1 MKNRYIKHTHISERK
16 FKEIIRLFSLDL
28 EAKQISNLTNISEN
42 SICKIL
48 TKIRIRLSILC
59 EKESY
64 FTKGEI
70 EVDES
75 YFGARRIRGKRGR
88 GAIGKTVVFGVL
100 KREDKVYLK
109 IINRATRKELLP
121 IIQGKI
127 LEGSNIYTDGWK
139 AYDGLILNGYN
150 HYRIFHHKNEFS
162 RGKNHVNG
170 IESFWSYAKNRLNK
184 FNGLKS
190 DKFILHLKE
199 TEYRF
204 NHRKD
209 KNFNNIIYKLLNN
222 YMKYN
227 YIRNINNYLKNNI
240 VI

>member
-1 MKNRYIKHTHISERK
+1 MKYSHLSNYKIKKIIKCFCEDLTATQTSNILSINRNTINRY
-16 FKEIIRLFSLDL
+16 F
-28 EAKQISNLTNISEN
+28 NI
-42 SICKIL
+42 
-48 TKIRIRLSILC
+48 IRLSIL
-59 EKESY
+59 KESI
-64 FTKGEI
+64 KEDNDNIKINGDI
-70 EVDES
+70 ELDES
-75 YFGARRIRGKRGR
+75 YFGAKRIRGKRGR
-88 GAIGKTVVFGVL
+88 GAIGKTLIFGVL

-109 IINRATRKELLP
+109 IINKATRKELLP

-127 LEGSNIYTDGWK
+127 LEGSNIYTDGWR

-190 DKFILHLKE
+190 DKFILHIKE

-204 NHRKD
+204 NHRRD
-209 KNFNNIIYKLLNN
+209 KNFENTIYKLLNN
-222 YMKYN
+222 YLKM
-227 YIRNINNYLKNNI
+227 NYLNNI
-240 VI
+240 DIN